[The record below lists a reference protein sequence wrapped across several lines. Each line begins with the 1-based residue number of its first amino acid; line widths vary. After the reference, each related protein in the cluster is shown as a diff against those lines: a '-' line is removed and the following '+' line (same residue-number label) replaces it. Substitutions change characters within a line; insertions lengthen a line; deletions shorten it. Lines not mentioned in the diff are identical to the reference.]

1 MFASTGA
8 GGAVKSILAVAVI
21 SPFYLIGF
29 DVIPQAAEEIN
40 VSTKK
45 IGRMLI
51 LPEWGM
57 VAAWSLLGGVFFAVC
72 KSRYKESFGSMVQ
85 LISDE
90 DAAAA
95 YKASGADF
103 IVAFGGGSPMD
114 VAKTVGVVVKYG
126 GKIEE
131 YEGAHSQGPGQN
143 RAADRHSDHG
153 GHRLRG
159 HGVFGHHRPQGAL
172 RSLRRTE
179 TEKKPWI
186 ICPTTYRST

>member
-45 IGRMLI
+45 IGRMLL

-131 YEGAHSQGPGQN
+131 YEGAHKVPGKIVPLI
-143 RAADRHSDHG
+143 A
-153 GHRLRG
+153 
-159 HGVFGHHRPQGAL
+159 
-172 RSLRRTE
+172 
-179 TEKKPWI
+179 I
-186 ICPTTYRST
+186 PTTAGTGSEVTAFSVITDRKAL